1 MLHELNKLPNRDPAA
16 GWIRFGWDRHGR
28 LRTCLLGLSAMLYL
42 LFGLSVVEAQEIWF
56 APLLPR
62 APHTQIVGAADW
74 HELFSSDARW
84 PIAASATSVFVL
96 APGYIT
102 DASDAELSALA
113 SHLRQHGMT
122 VGVGLQPVAT
132 TPADNCGHTEGY
144 DDVAHVVAVVDKLK
158 RNGLIPKYVATDEP
172 LWFGHYATGAQ
183 ECNFSVEEVAQR
195 TAVTVRKYIEAFPD
209 LIVGDIAPIGS
220 LTSESDWK
228 ESYEIFKTTFENA
241 IGREMAFLM
250 LDVNWTDP
258 GWPDHLISIASFARH
273 HRMKLGVIYNGDGG
287 DIGDEAWLAHAKK
300 NFEYV
305 ESLTGILPAQAIFIS
320 WNKFPTHAM
329 PETSPSAHTWL
340 IAQYV
345 QSRTKFKWNQS
356 ATEIHARL
364 IAEESGAVVN
374 ATVEVQALGMDP
386 AQPPV
391 QRVISDLVPDRAR
404 FAIIGMRVNREC
416 FCAGDNDLIIGDFE
430 YEETLGG
437 SHALTYS
444 FPTEAARARGPR
456 ADGATV
462 VPVTL
467 GGVRLAEI
475 IVTQAAQ
482 FGFNSPIFAVTP
494 GSRFTF
500 TAPIGS
506 VTGQGMFGS
515 ATVIWLDAAKT
526 GFQRSDITLDEDIR
540 SIGTIETDANG
551 RFVTSRLIHAGDKLA
566 TLRLHFAG
574 SATQRAAYAVVR

>member
-1 MLHELNKLPNRDPAA
+1 MLHELNKLPNHGPAA
-16 GWIRFGWDRHGR
+16 RWIRFGWNRYGKPG
-28 LRTCLLGLSAMLYL
+28 TCLLGLSTILYL
-42 LFGLSVVEAQEIWF
+42 LYGIPVSKSQEIWF

-62 APHTQIVGAADW
+62 APHTQVLGAADW
-74 HELFSSDARW
+74 SELFSSDARW
-84 PIAASATSVFVL
+84 PVAASATRVFSL

-113 SHLRQHGMT
+113 THLRQHRMT
-122 VGVGLQPVAT
+122 VGVGIQPVAT
-132 TPADNCGHTEGY
+132 TPADKCGHTEGY
-144 DDVAHVVAVVDKLK
+144 DDVAHVVAVVNKLK
-158 RNGLIPKYVATDEP
+158 RNGLIPKYIATDEP

-183 ECNFSVEEVAQR
+183 ECQFPVEEVAQR
-195 TAVTVRKYIEAFPD
+195 TAVTVRKYIEAFPEV
-209 LIVGDIAPIGS
+209 IVGDIAPIGS
-220 LTSESDWK
+220 LTLESDWK
-228 ESYEIFKTTFENA
+228 EAYETFKTTFENA
-241 IGREMAFLM
+241 IGREITFLQ

-258 GWPDHLISIASFARH
+258 GWTDHLISIASFARN

-287 DIGDEAWLAHAKK
+287 DIGDVAWVAHAKK
-300 NFEYV
+300 NFDYV
-305 ESLTGILPAQAIFIS
+305 ESLTGIRPAQAIFIS

-340 IAQYV
+340 IAQYA
-345 QSRTKFKWNQS
+345 QSRTKFILNTS
-356 ATEIHARL
+356 ATKINARL
-364 IAEESGAVVN
+364 VGEESGAVVN

-386 AQPPV
+386 RQPPV
-391 QRVISDLVPDRAR
+391 QRVISDIVPDSAR

-430 YEETLGG
+430 YKETRGG
-437 SHALTYS
+437 SHAVTYS
-444 FPTEAARARGPR
+444 FPTDAAHSHGPR

-462 VPVTL
+462 VPMTL
-467 GGVRLAEI
+467 AGVRLAEI

-506 VTGQGMFGS
+506 VTGQGMFGT
-515 ATVIWLDAAKT
+515 ATVIWLDATKT
-526 GFQRSDITLDEDIR
+526 GFQRSNITLDEDIR

-566 TLRLHFAG
+566 KLRLYFAG
-574 SATQRAAYAVVR
+574 SATRRAAYAVVP